1 MRQGSRGKGSR
12 GRGTINYC
20 PMPNSQFSIPMNK
33 PDPNRV
39 LRRLPIVVGGLGAVL
54 LLINRLLTPELTQ
67 SQSRGDVVG
76 VILSAVLILTGLIWQ
91 QVQPRSPDIVE
102 LIGEEGFVLAADLP
116 ETVKTELAWASHLL
130 LTNTVT
136 RSLVVYYQG
145 KVLLR
150 RGILGTKSEVV
161 PGVILKQVLEKQ
173 KPIYLVALKI
183 YPGRLE
189 FDYLPEN
196 TQGVIC
202 QPIGN
207 QGALILG
214 ANAPRSYTKQD
225 ENWIAGIADKLAVT
239 LST

>member
-1 MRQGSRGKGSR
+1 LIFDFTQHSAL
-12 GRGTINYC
+12 GTVKS
-20 PMPNSQFSIPMNK
+20 MTKS
-33 PDPNRV
+33 DPNKV

-54 LLINRLLTPELTQ
+54 LLINRLLAPELTN
-67 SQSRGDVVG
+67 SQARADVLG

-91 QVQPRSPDIVE
+91 QVQPRLPEAVQ
-102 LIGEEGFVLAADLP
+102 LTGEEGFVLAPDLP
-116 ETVKTELAWASHLL
+116 QAVKTELAWASHLL

-136 RSLVVYYQG
+136 RSLVVFYKG

-150 RGILGTKSEVV
+150 RGILSPKSEVV
-161 PGVILKQVLEKQ
+161 PGPILKRVLEKQ
-173 KPIYLVALKI
+173 QPVYLVDLKV
-183 YPGRLE
+183 YPGRVE

-202 QPIGN
+202 QPIGKE
-207 QGALILG
+207 GVLILG

-239 LST
+239 LKEEIGNI